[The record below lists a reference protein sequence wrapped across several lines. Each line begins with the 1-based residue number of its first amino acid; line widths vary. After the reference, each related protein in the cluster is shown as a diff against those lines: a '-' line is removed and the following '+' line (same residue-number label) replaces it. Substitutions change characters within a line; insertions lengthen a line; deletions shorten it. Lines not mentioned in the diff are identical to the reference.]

1 MKKKGLAILLSITTV
16 MAVHTGCGTSG
27 QGGENAAE
35 SKASEAAASGTETG
49 ESTAAPAEGELVN
62 VIWQWPAMGATGSGF
77 QAVEDALNAMLEK
90 DIGVH
95 VTLEPAL
102 FSDLQNQSTL
112 TITSGEQLDII
123 LQVGTGVTPYV
134 ANGLIQPVDEYVE
147 EYGAAIKEKCGTQL
161 LGGYYQGKLYG
172 IPTAYIDGE
181 SYGYMARKDILE
193 KYNIEIDPDKLYTL
207 DEVEKIFETVKA
219 GEGDKFFMN
228 IPETTS
234 ANMLHNAYCEVDTL
248 GNTPAAGV
256 LMLNRSFTDLT
267 LYNLFETEE
276 YEAYAQKMY
285 EYAQKGY
292 VSSDAATN
300 TEDANVLLSGGNFF
314 GYFTWTT
321 PNCRTGME
329 ATTGYELVEINMI
342 PQYGVGGMA
351 GVSWMVPITSGNPGK
366 AVQALNYIY
375 ENKDACKLLQFGIEG
390 QDYEVLETSGE
401 DELIKRLADDPT
413 TLPYYMPY
421 GIYGARLEW
430 PVVSPAP
437 IDENKMMREWNA
449 SMPAERKSAAV
460 GYSFDTTEVSTEYSA
475 VNAVIS
481 QYQATINCGALDPVE
496 VLPEFQ
502 AALKGAGIDKLIA
515 ENQKQMDAWAVSK

>member
-1 MKKKGLAILLSITTV
+1 M
-16 MAVHTGCGTSG
+16 
-27 QGGENAAE
+27 
-35 SKASEAAASGTETG
+35 
-49 ESTAAPAEGELVN
+49 
-62 VIWQWPAMGATGSGF
+62 
-77 QAVEDALNAMLEK
+77 
-90 DIGVH
+90 
-95 VTLEPAL
+95 
-102 FSDLQNQSTL
+102 
-112 TITSGEQLDII
+112 
-123 LQVGTGVTPYV
+123 
-134 ANGLIQPVDEYVE
+134 
-147 EYGAAIKEKCGTQL
+147 
-161 LGGYYQGKLYG
+161 
-172 IPTAYIDGE
+172 
-181 SYGYMARKDILE
+181 
-193 KYNIEIDPDKLYTL
+193 
-207 DEVEKIFETVKA
+207 
-219 GEGDKFFMN
+219 
-228 IPETTS
+228 
-234 ANMLHNAYCEVDTL
+234 
-248 GNTPAAGV
+248 
-256 LMLNRSFTDLT
+256 
-267 LYNLFETEE
+267 FETEE